1 MRYSRNNPEK
11 ISTLKVL
18 PCRLEV
24 VNKKEIRKQVALV
37 VRNPL
42 ANAGSVRDRDLIP
55 GSQDTL
61 EKGMAGHASI
71 PAWRVPRTEE
81 PGALWSIGSQKSQTR
96 LKRHST
102 KK

>member
-18 PCRLEV
+18 TRRLGV
-24 VNKKEIRKQVALV
+24 VNQKEIRKQVALT

-42 ANAGSVRDRDLIP
+42 ANAGNVRDRDLIP

-61 EKGMAGHASI
+61 EKGMTSHASI
-71 PAWRVPRTEE
+71 LAWRVPCTEE
-81 PGALWSIGSQKSQTR
+81 PGALWSIGSQELDT
-96 LKRHST
+96 T
-102 KK
+102 EAT